1 MLRVP
6 NRIGQTAHLIPVDND
21 SLCNLFV
28 YPEVDYRPVSIP
40 YPAKFPASPQL
51 DLSRPSAN
59 SMSAS
64 LRPSSFPTQPIL
76 RRQSS
81 DSKRPRLGESEL
93 EVSHWNGDTCVCA
106 HSKSERFDPDVAVQQ
121 TDIPLLQSLLSYMKK
136 RGYLRVCDIKSLFPD
151 QESVVIKLANLLC
164 TLQSLQFCIPSDIS
178 SSEEGVYVMKKE
190 DREGDV
196 SEIISKDLG
205 DKEKEELATVKRRIE
220 VLEQMT
226 LLWELVECFS
236 CRDSVTIKDV
246 IRELLKI
253 G

>member
-1 MLRVP
+1 
-6 NRIGQTAHLIPVDND
+6 
-21 SLCNLFV
+21 
-28 YPEVDYRPVSIP
+28 
-40 YPAKFPASPQL
+40 
-51 DLSRPSAN
+51 
-59 SMSAS
+59 MSAS

-93 EVSHWNGDTCVCA
+93 EVSHWNGDTFVCA